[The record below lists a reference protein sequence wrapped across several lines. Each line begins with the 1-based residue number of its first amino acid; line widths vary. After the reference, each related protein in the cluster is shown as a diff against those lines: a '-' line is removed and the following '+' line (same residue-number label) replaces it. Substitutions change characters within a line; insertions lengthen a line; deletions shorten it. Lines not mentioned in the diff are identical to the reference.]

1 MNDKELK
8 KLNRKELLEILVSQA
23 NLIESLEKE
32 LEEVKKELNNR
43 SIVLR
48 EAGSIA
54 EASLKLSG
62 IFEKA
67 QEVADQYLN
76 SIIENKDILIINNDR
91 MENEFKEINKLKD
104 IKNDYKMI
112 EKIKKTRRRKIT
124 T

>member
-1 MNDKELK
+1 MNDKELR

-67 QEVADQYLN
+67 QEVADQYIN
-76 SIIENKDILIINNDR
+76 SIIENKDILIINND
-91 MENEFKEINKLKD
+91 EYEGIT
-104 IKNDYKMI
+104 KNL
-112 EKIKKTRRRKIT
+112 IKKKVESL
-124 T
+124 

>member
-1 MNDKELK
+1 MNDKELR

-32 LEEVKKELNNR
+32 LEEAKNELNNR
-43 SIVLR
+43 SIVLS